1 VSRMSVLGL
10 VLAAGAGSRMGGPK
24 AVLDYRGEPLITR
37 AIRTAY
43 AGGCDRVCAVLGA
56 ETERAAAYAEA
67 AGAFVAVSEAWAD
80 GMGVSLR
87 TGLDA
92 IEAAAP
98 DATAALVLLVDQPD
112 ITPAAVAAVLGAGG
126 ESGDSDDSDDSND
139 SYDET
144 ILAAAVY
151 EGRRGH
157 PVLIGRAHWASLRPT
172 LTGDVGARE
181 YLQAHRDEIILVPC
195 DEVADPRDLDRPED
209 LDPRG

>member
-1 VSRMSVLGL
+1 MTRMSVLGL

-56 ETERAAAYAEA
+56 ETERAAAYAVA

-87 TGLDA
+87 AGLNA
-92 IEAAAP
+92 IEDAAP

-112 ITPAAVAAVLGAGG
+112 ITAAAVAAVLGARD
-126 ESGDSDDSDDSND
+126 DSDDSDSDDSD
-139 SYDET
+139 DET

-157 PVLIGRAHWASLRPT
+157 PVLIGRGHWAALRPT